1 MAATKTSVL
10 HEITPL
16 SESSCLYVT
25 ERKKTEFNYPIHT
38 HKEFEINYIENAAG
52 AQRVVGDSIEE
63 IGDYELVMIS
73 NENLEHG
80 WLNHNLVPGTNIRE
94 VTIQF
99 SGEWLSDKLLMKTQ
113 FLSINHMLKNGN
125 KGLCFS
131 LSTILKVRSL
141 INSLVNEERGFYSV
155 ITFLSLLF
163 EMSMAT
169 DTRMLSSTFFAKVD
183 ENAQSRR
190 IKQVDDYIR
199 KNFSKNL
206 TLHEVA
212 QLANMSDGAFSRF
225 FTQHT
230 GRNFT
235 EYLIDIRIG
244 MVTRMLIDTSKTI
257 AEICYECGYNNISNF
272 NRIFKKKKG
281 RTPHE
286 FREIY
291 AKKKTIF

>member
-1 MAATKTSVL
+1 MVAHKTSVL

-52 AQRVVGDSIEE
+52 AQRIVGDSIEE
-63 IGDYELVMIS
+63 IGEYELVMIS

-80 WLNHNLVPGTNIRE
+80 WFNHNLPAGSNIRE

-99 SGEWLSDKLLMKTQ
+99 SGEWLSDSLLNKTQ
-113 FLSINHMLKNGN
+113 FMSIGNMLKRGN

-131 LSTILKVRSL
+131 LATIFKVRSL
-141 INSLVNEERGFYSV
+141 INSLVNEEKGFYSV
-155 ITFLSLLF
+155 ITFLSLLY
-163 EMSMAT
+163 EMSVAT
-169 DTRMLSSTFFAKVD
+169 DSRVLSSTFFAQVED
-183 ENAQSRR
+183 DSQSRR
-190 IKQVDDYIR
+190 IRQVDEYIK
-199 KNFSKNL
+199 KNFSRNL

-212 QLANMSDGAFSRF
+212 GIANMSDGAFSRF

-230 GRNFT
+230 GRTFT
-235 EYLIDIRIG
+235 DYLSDIRIG
-244 MVTRMLIDTSKTI
+244 MVTRMLIDTNKTI
-257 AEICYECGYNNISNF
+257 SEICYECGYNNISNF
-272 NRIFKKKKG
+272 NRIFKKKKN

-286 FREIY
+286 FRELY
-291 AKKKTIF
+291 AKKKNLF